1 MIQIVGFRKTLRRR
15 NALCSAFS
23 SALVCGLA
31 SAGVA
36 LPVFSSGSPTDEGV
50 SRTKAQ
56 TTAAP
61 RMAIVA
67 GSRKHQRQCCER
79 IDEASNHAPQF
90 RLTTIEWEVFQTDV
104 LVASRSGTIQWV
116 ISRVQGGTPMPWNQP
131 LSTQKIPSA
140 STDELNPKSRLQM
153 PQKTSPVTRK

>member
-1 MIQIVGFRKTLRRR
+1 
-15 NALCSAFS
+15 
-23 SALVCGLA
+23 
-31 SAGVA
+31 
-36 LPVFSSGSPTDEGV
+36 
-50 SRTKAQ
+50 
-56 TTAAP
+56 
-61 RMAIVA
+61 MAIVA

-90 RLTTIEWEVFQTDV
+90 RLTTYPQKMMARPAPIEWEVFQTDI

>member
-1 MIQIVGFRKTLRRR
+1 M
-15 NALCSAFS
+15 CSAFS

-90 RLTTIEWEVFQTDV
+90 RLTTYPQKMMARPAPIEWEVFQTDI
-104 LVASRSGTIQWV
+104 LKLRSFCENQCAMM
-116 ISRVQGGTPMPWNQP
+116 RPQGGHPMPESQP
-131 LSTQKIPSA
+131 TSSIRPKI
-140 STDELNPKSRLQM
+140 M
-153 PQKTSPVTRK
+153 PTLMPGFVWL